1 MANIDQLKQ
10 IIRLAIKTNGVG
22 EITGEVLQDV
32 LIDMVD
38 ELAVPEIETATSSEV
53 VDIWNNVT

>member
-22 EITGEVLQDV
+22 EITGEVLQEV
-32 LIDMVD
+32 LLEMVD
-38 ELAVPEIETATSSEV
+38 ELAAPDMDTATSSEV
-53 VDIWNNVT
+53 VNIWNNVT

>member
-32 LIDMVD
+32 LLDMVD
-38 ELAVPEIETATSSEV
+38 ELAAPDMDTATSSEV
-53 VDIWNNVT
+53 VTIWNNIN

>member
-1 MANIDQLKQ
+1 MANINQLKQ

-22 EITGEVLQDV
+22 EITGQVLQEVL
-32 LIDMVD
+32 LEMVD
-38 ELAVPEIETATSSEV
+38 ELESPDMETATSSEL

>member
-22 EITGEVLQDV
+22 EITGEVLQEV
-32 LIDMVD
+32 LLEMVD
-38 ELAVPEIETATSSEV
+38 ELAAPDMDTATSSEV

>member
-22 EITGEVLQDV
+22 EITGEVLQSV
-32 LIDMVD
+32 LIDMVE
-38 ELAVPEIETATSSEV
+38 ELAAPDMDTATSSEV
-53 VDIWNNVT
+53 VNIWNNIN

>member
-32 LIDMVD
+32 LLDMVD
-38 ELAVPEIETATSSEV
+38 ELAAPEIETATSSEV

>member
-38 ELAVPEIETATSSEV
+38 ELAAPEIETATSSEV

>member
-22 EITGEVLQDV
+22 EITGEVLQEV
-32 LIDMVD
+32 LLEMVD
-38 ELAVPEIETATSSEV
+38 ELAAPEIETATSSEV
-53 VDIWNNVT
+53 VEIWNNVT

>member
-22 EITGEVLQDV
+22 EITGEVLQEV
-32 LIDMVD
+32 LLEMVD
-38 ELAVPEIETATSSEV
+38 ELAAPDIDTATSSEV
-53 VDIWNNVT
+53 VNIWNNIN

>member
-32 LIDMVD
+32 LLDMVD
-38 ELAVPEIETATSSEV
+38 ELDAPEIETATSSEV